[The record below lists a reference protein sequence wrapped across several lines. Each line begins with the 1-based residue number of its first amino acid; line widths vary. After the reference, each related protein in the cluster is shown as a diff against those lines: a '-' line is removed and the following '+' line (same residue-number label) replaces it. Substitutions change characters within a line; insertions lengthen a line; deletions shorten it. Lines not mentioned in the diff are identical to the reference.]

1 MYEKLGQWLSHR
13 NPPNEPIPAA
23 DYFASLPRLTTD
35 RLLLRP
41 LTMRDAADMFAY
53 SRDPEVARHVLW
65 DAHKSM
71 ADTRGCLRYIISQ
84 YHSGAPS
91 SWGIVLRETNRV
103 VGTIGFMSYNDAD
116 SVVELGYSLAR
127 SCWNGGL
134 MTEALAAVLRECF
147 TVLRLHRVEAMHECD
162 NPASGRVMEK
172 MRYAPRRDTARQ
184 GVQQGQFPRRGA
196 VGDAAGGLGRTSLS
210 EFLPIHMLE
219 DTLMQFDMIS
229 GLRWIHSSRPTKRR
243 RAE

>member
-71 ADTRGCLRYIISQ
+71 ADTRSCLRYIISQ

-103 VGTIGFMSYNDAD
+103 VGTIGFMSYSDAD

-162 NPASGRVMEK
+162 NPASGRVMENAVCATK
-172 MRYAPRRDTARQ
+172 GHCAARCSTRAISTTWSC
-184 GVQQGQFPRRGA
+184 GRCC
-196 VGDAAGGLGRTSLS
+196 GRTG
-210 EFLPIHMLE
+210 
-219 DTLMQFDMIS
+219 T
-229 GLRWIHSSRPTKRR
+229 
-243 RAE
+243 RAIE

>member
-71 ADTRGCLRYIISQ
+71 ADTRSCLRYIISQ

-103 VGTIGFMSYNDAD
+103 VGTIGFMSYSDAD

-147 TVLRLHRVEAMHECD
+147 TVLRIHRVEAMHECD
-162 NPASGRVMEK
+162 NPIPE
-172 MRYAPRRDTARQ
+172 
-184 GVQQGQFPRRGA
+184 GVVDITQVRMP
-196 VGDAAGGLGRTSLS
+196 
-210 EFLPIHMLE
+210 E
-219 DTLMQFDMIS
+219 
-229 GLRWIHSSRPTKRR
+229 
-243 RAE
+243 

>member
-103 VGTIGFMSYNDAD
+103 VGTIGFMSYSDAD

-162 NPASGRVMEK
+162 NPASGRVMENAVCATK
-172 MRYAPRRDTARQ
+172 GHCAARCSTRAISTTWSC
-184 GVQQGQFPRRGA
+184 GRCCGRTGTRAIERVSSYLY
-196 VGDAAGGLGRTSLS
+196 AGGY
-210 EFLPIHMLE
+210 
-219 DTLMQFDMIS
+219 
-229 GLRWIHSSRPTKRR
+229 
-243 RAE
+243 ANAV

>member
-71 ADTRGCLRYIISQ
+71 ADTRSCLRYIISQ
-84 YHSGAPS
+84 YHSARRPVGASCCAKRTAS
-91 SWGIVLRETNRV
+91 SAR
-103 VGTIGFMSYNDAD
+103 
-116 SVVELGYSLAR
+116 LA
-127 SCWNGGL
+127 S
-134 MTEALAAVLRECF
+134 
-147 TVLRLHRVEAMHECD
+147 
-162 NPASGRVMEK
+162 
-172 MRYAPRRDTARQ
+172 
-184 GVQQGQFPRRGA
+184 
-196 VGDAAGGLGRTSLS
+196 
-210 EFLPIHMLE
+210 
-219 DTLMQFDMIS
+219 
-229 GLRWIHSSRPTKRR
+229 
-243 RAE
+243 

>member
-71 ADTRGCLRYIISQ
+71 ADTRSCLRYIISQ

-103 VGTIGFMSYNDAD
+103 VGTIGFMSYSDAD

-127 SCWNGGL
+127 SCWNG
-134 MTEALAAVLRECF
+134 
-147 TVLRLHRVEAMHECD
+147 
-162 NPASGRVMEK
+162 
-172 MRYAPRRDTARQ
+172 
-184 GVQQGQFPRRGA
+184 
-196 VGDAAGGLGRTSLS
+196 
-210 EFLPIHMLE
+210 
-219 DTLMQFDMIS
+219 
-229 GLRWIHSSRPTKRR
+229 
-243 RAE
+243 